1 MDYMTQ
7 ITAWIS
13 ANLQYIIITLTL
25 LIFLAL
31 IVFIS
36 VNVKLSRLNRHYEQ
50 MMRGTNGVNLEQLLH
65 HHIEQ
70 VKLVTTKTGQLD
82 HDVQHLETTLRSS
95 IQKVGMVR
103 FNAFDDTG
111 SDLSFAV
118 ALLNA
123 GNDGVVISSIFGRN
137 ESRIYAKPIVAGQ
150 SSYFLTD
157 EEKDALG
164 KAQEKKSKI

>member
-1 MDYMTQ
+1 MAQ
-7 ITAWIS
+7 FTAWIT
-13 ANLQYIIITLTL
+13 ANLQYVIIGLTV

-36 VNVKLSRLNRHYEQ
+36 VNIKLTRLNRHYEQ
-50 MMRGTNGVNLEQLLH
+50 MMRGTSGVNLEQLLN

-70 VKLVTTKTGQLD
+70 VNLVSSKTGQLD
-82 HDVQHLETTLRSS
+82 RDVQRLEATLRTAV
-95 IQKVGMVR
+95 QKVGLVR
-103 FNAFDDTG
+103 FNAFEDTG

-118 ALLNA
+118 AMLNA
-123 GNDGVVISSIFGRN
+123 ANDGVVVSSIFGRS

-157 EEKDALG
+157 EEKGALE
-164 KAQEKKSKI
+164 KAQEKNSKN